1 MTLLILSRFSV
12 VFIKI
17 QALCRWPGDLF
28 SRTLEDIYNRQ
39 WMPHRNGRQGMASG
53 LQPTSAKSYISLHH
67 GLGLRDTPLWGLETH
82 FCQWRSPQSFLGC
95 GGTSTSHLRST
106 SVCWRHS
113 ARRLSNSS
121 EWPFTWNGEGTETHS
136 WCCIVPLFVPS
147 LTMVALCMTQ
157 HQTPTY
163 DNWTAFITLDWDWHW
178 EHSAPTQCPACTQRP
193 TKLLWR
199 NVG

>member
-1 MTLLILSRFSV
+1 M
-12 VFIKI
+12 
-17 QALCRWPGDLF
+17 
-28 SRTLEDIYNRQ
+28 
-39 WMPHRNGRQGMASG
+39 NGRQGMASG
-53 LQPTSAKSYISLHH
+53 LQPTSAKSYFSLHH
-67 GLGLRDTPLWGLETH
+67 GLRLRDPPMWGLETH
-82 FCQWRSPQSFLGC
+82 FCQWKSPQSSLGC
-95 GGTSTSHLRST
+95 GGTRTSHLRST

-113 ARRLSNSS
+113 ASRLSTSS
-121 EWPFTWNGEGTETHS
+121 EWSLTWNGEGTETHS

-147 LTMVALCMTQ
+147 STMVALCMAQ

-178 EHSAPTQCPACTQRP
+178 EHSAPAQCPACTQRR